1 MQTGWTKPFETGRPM
16 RPDEHQA
23 ALPHKHMAGVDPFPW
38 SALIEINSTYADF
51 IDRRYRLRGMV
62 ATTSGLVGGV
72 MLLTICAVVFPL
84 SIAEYFQG
92 ILDPLF
98 LAIVIPGCTA
108 ITCGGIWAFWHYQL
122 RHDLFTYTHYPIR
135 FNRKTRKV
143 HVFRHNGP
151 GGVLTVPFDE
161 VFWHVGTGLQHT
173 FLRDVRGHVMDG
185 NRIRDTFT
193 VGHYFDDTQPERVA
207 GLWEFIRRYMDEG
220 PDAVAEHP
228 LDRCI
233 DLSMTPSWTNCYLWA
248 AASMGGNFQSLRSVL
263 FFLYY
268 PIVGLLTL
276 GRWLT
281 LNSCKSPQWPA
292 EIEAESQVAS
302 DDPHRWEEPTTL
314 WEFANRPGME
324 ARERERL
331 RRLQQAR
338 ARL

>member
-1 MQTGWTKPFETGRPM
+1 MQTGWIKPFEVNRPM
-16 RPDEHQA
+16 QPDEHRA
-23 ALPHKHMAGVDPFPW
+23 TFPRERTTGVEPFPW
-38 SALIEINSTYADF
+38 SALIRFNSTYAEF
-51 IDRRYRLRGMV
+51 VDRRYRLRGMV
-62 ATTSGLVGGV
+62 ASSAGIFGSLFVSALVAFALFV
-72 MLLTICAVVFPL
+72 FLSASQVTPSLAAVF
-84 SIAEYFQG
+84 SIAMVAMY
-92 ILDPLF
+92 L
-98 LAIVIPGCTA
+98 
-108 ITCGGIWAFWHYQL
+108 GGLWSFWHYQL

-185 NRIRDTFT
+185 DRIRDTFT
-193 VGHYFDDTQPERVA
+193 VGHYFDDTQPERIA

-220 PDAVAEHP
+220 PEAVAEHP

-248 AASMGGNFQSLRSVL
+248 AASMGGTFQSLRFVL

-281 LNSCKSPQWPA
+281 LNSCKPPQWPA

-314 WEFANRPGME
+314 WEFANRPGMM

>member
-1 MQTGWTKPFETGRPM
+1 MQTGWTKPFDVGRPI
-16 RPDEHQA
+16 RSDERQA
-23 ALPHKHMAGVDPFPW
+23 VLPRERTVGVEPFPW
-38 SALIEINSTYADF
+38 SALVHLNSSYADF

-62 ATTSGLVGGV
+62 ATTAGLLCVTSMLGFMAILIPAGNVRIGV
-72 MLLTICAVVFPL
+72 DESIWVRLVFSAATGAICVAGV
-84 SIAEYFQG
+84 
-92 ILDPLF
+92 
-98 LAIVIPGCTA
+98 LAA
-108 ITCGGIWAFWHYQL
+108 WHYQL
-122 RHDLFTYTHYPIR
+122 RHDLFTHTHYPIR

-151 GGVLTVPFDE
+151 DGVLTVPFDE
-161 VFWHVGTGLQHT
+161 VFWHVGIGLQHT

-193 VGHYFDDTQPERVA
+193 VGHYFDDSQPERIA

-220 PDAVAEHP
+220 PEAVAEHP

-248 AASMGGNFQSLRSVL
+248 AASMGATFQSLRFVL

-268 PIVGLLTL
+268 PVVGVLTL

-281 LNSCKSPQWPA
+281 LNSCKPPRWPA
-292 EIEAESQVAS
+292 EIEAESQVAA
-302 DDPHRWEEPTTL
+302 DDPHRWDEPTTL
-314 WEFANRPGME
+314 WEFAKRPGMME
-324 ARERERL
+324 RERERM
-331 RRLQQAR
+331 RQLQQAQ

>member
-1 MQTGWTKPFETGRPM
+1 MQTGWTKPFEVERPM
-16 RPDEHQA
+16 RPDEHKA
-23 ALPHKHMAGVDPFPW
+23 TLPHGRTSGVEPFSW
-38 SALIEINSTYADF
+38 SALVRFNSTYAEF

-62 ATTSGLVGGV
+62 ASTAGLLCVVTMIGLMAVLIPAGNARLGADVSTWVHVFFSAVVGTACLAGV
-72 MLLTICAVVFPL
+72 MVP
-84 SIAEYFQG
+84 
-92 ILDPLF
+92 
-98 LAIVIPGCTA
+98 
-108 ITCGGIWAFWHYQL
+108 WHYHL
-122 RHDLFTYTHYPIR
+122 RHDLFTYTYYPIR

-185 NRIRDTFT
+185 DRIRDTFT
-193 VGHYFDDTQPERVA
+193 VGHYFDDTQPERIA

-220 PDAVAEHP
+220 PEAVAEHP

-248 AASMGGNFQSLRSVL
+248 AASMGGTFQSLRFVL

-292 EIEAESQVAS
+292 EIEAESRVAS

-314 WEFANRPGME
+314 WEFANRPGMM

-331 RRLQQAR
+331 RKLQR
-338 ARL
+338 APVRV